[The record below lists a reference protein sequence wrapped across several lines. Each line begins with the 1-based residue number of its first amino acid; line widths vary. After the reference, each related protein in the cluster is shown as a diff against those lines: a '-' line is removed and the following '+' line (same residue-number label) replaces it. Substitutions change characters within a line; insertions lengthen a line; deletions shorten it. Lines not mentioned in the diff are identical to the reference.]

1 MKHFI
6 LLFILNVFLLSQ
18 TSAQSYGLGDKAQG
32 GIVILSN
39 KKSGIVVSENVLGAM
54 SWGDGKKACEDLVL
68 NGYDDWRLPSEKEI
82 TTIYY
87 GLYVKGKTSL
97 PTGFFWLRKE
107 NDGIKHLGWCF
118 DFKDGNIYNGHIKSN
133 TNYILPVRSYSLK

>member
-54 SWGDGKKACEDLVL
+54 SWAFHLKK
-68 NGYDDWRLPSEKEI
+68 K
-82 TTIYY
+82 
-87 GLYVKGKTSL
+87 
-97 PTGFFWLRKE
+97 
-107 NDGIKHLGWCF
+107 
-118 DFKDGNIYNGHIKSN
+118 
-133 TNYILPVRSYSLK
+133 

>member
-39 KKSGIVVSENVLGAM
+39 KLGRR
-54 SWGDGKKACEDLVL
+54 KK
-68 NGYDDWRLPSEKEI
+68 
-82 TTIYY
+82 
-87 GLYVKGKTSL
+87 GL
-97 PTGFFWLRKE
+97 
-107 NDGIKHLGWCF
+107 
-118 DFKDGNIYNGHIKSN
+118 
-133 TNYILPVRSYSLK
+133 